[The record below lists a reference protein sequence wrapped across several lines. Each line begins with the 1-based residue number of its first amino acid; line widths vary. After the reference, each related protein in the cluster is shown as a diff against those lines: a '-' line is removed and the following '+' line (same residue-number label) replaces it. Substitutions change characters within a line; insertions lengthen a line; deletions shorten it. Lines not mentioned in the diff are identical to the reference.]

1 MFTTAGYVIAL
12 CKLVD
17 GLPNR
22 TGEAREI
29 IAQFGRAYRSEIP
42 RHHFEIDASGALA
55 WDKQVQW
62 CRHRAVTLG
71 WMDSPARGIWRVTNK
86 GHEWLAANPNA
97 THIPRLPANVSRQKT
112 VHVTPASIPRT
123 AKETTLRRQT
133 RSQEN
138 HNYQQQLLFQKIQE
152 VENFLDGRTASRPS
166 DEQLCDW
173 INLCYA
179 FEMYAQG
186 AELFRLVARE
196 NVNEWYFERT
206 RKLAKICALRAVPS
220 N

>member
-29 IAQFGRAYRSEIP
+29 IAQFGRIYRTEIP
-42 RHHFEIDASGALA
+42 RKHLAKDSSGALIWA
-55 WDKQVQW
+55 KKVQW
-62 CRHRAVTLG
+62 CRQSAVMLG

-86 GHEWLAANPNA
+86 GHEWLANNPNA
-97 THIPRLPANVSRQKT
+97 THIPRLPVNVSQQKI
-112 VHVTPASIPRT
+112 VRVAPASIPSI

-138 HNYQQQLLFQKIQE
+138 HIYQQQLLFQKIQE

-166 DEQLCDW
+166 DVQLCDW
-173 INLCYA
+173 VNFCYA

-206 RKLAKICALRAVPS
+206 RKLAKVCEMQARE
-220 N
+220 